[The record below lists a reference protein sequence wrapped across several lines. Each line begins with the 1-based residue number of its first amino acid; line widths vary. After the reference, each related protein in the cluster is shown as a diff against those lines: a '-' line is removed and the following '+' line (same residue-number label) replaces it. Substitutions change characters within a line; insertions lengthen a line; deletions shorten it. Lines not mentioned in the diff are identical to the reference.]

1 MDILFEIITKL
12 NKLVSSIRYNLE
24 FAYSGSSNLSAH
36 PQNLIRV
43 LVFPVTF
50 YDKRL

>member
-1 MDILFEIITKL
+1 MDILVEIIIRL
-12 NKLVSSIRYNLE
+12 DKLVSSIRYNLE
-24 FAYSGSSNLSAH
+24 FVYSECSNLSAH

-43 LVFPVTF
+43 LVFPGKL